1 MLQDELDIT
10 KDQLESYQQEQLLT
24 GSIASAA
31 KKVEDYNQQ
40 VEQYTKLIHEKTTIL
55 NDLNNKISLA
65 NADLQKNAVD
75 EQNLA
80 LSTSKLDKINANL
93 KSNLMT

>member
-1 MLQDELDIT
+1 MEN
-10 KDQLESYQQEQLLT
+10 YQQEQSLT

-31 KKVEDYNQQ
+31 KKVEEYNQQ
-40 VEQYTKLIHEKTTIL
+40 VEQYTKQIHEKTTIL
-55 NDLNNKISLA
+55 NDLNNKINQAS
-65 NADLQKNAVD
+65 ADLQKNTVD

-80 LSTSKLDKINANL
+80 LSTSKLDKINANF

>member
-1 MLQDELDIT
+1 MEN
-10 KDQLESYQQEQLLT
+10 YQQEQSLT

-31 KKVEDYNQQ
+31 KKVEEYNQQ
-40 VEQYTKLIHEKTTIL
+40 VENYTKQIHEKTTIL
-55 NDLNNKISLA
+55 NDLNNKINQAS
-65 NADLQKNAVD
+65 ADLQKNIVD

-80 LSTSKLDKINANL
+80 LSTSKLDKINANF

>member
-1 MLQDELDIT
+1 M
-10 KDQLESYQQEQLLT
+10 KSYEQEQLLT

-31 KKVEDYNQQ
+31 KKVEEYNQQ
-40 VEQYTKLIHEKTTIL
+40 VENYTKQIHEKTTIL
-55 NDLNNKISLA
+55 NDLNNKINQAS
-65 NADLQKNAVD
+65 ADLQKNAEN

-80 LSTSKLDKINANL
+80 LSTSKLDKINANF

>member
-1 MLQDELDIT
+1 MKNYE
-10 KDQLESYQQEQLLT
+10 QEELLT

-31 KKVEDYNQQ
+31 KKVEEYNQQ
-40 VEQYTKLIHEKTTIL
+40 VENYTKQIHEKTTIL

-65 NADLQKNAVD
+65 NANLQKNAVD

-80 LSTSKLDKINANL
+80 LSTSKLDKINANF

>member
-1 MLQDELDIT
+1 ML
-10 KDQLESYQQEQLLT
+10 
-24 GSIASAA
+24 
-31 KKVEDYNQQ
+31 KKVEEYNQQ

-55 NDLNNKISLA
+55 NDLNNKINEASA
-65 NADLQKNAVD
+65 NLQKNVVD

-80 LSTSKLDKINANL
+80 LSTSKLDKINANF

>member
-1 MLQDELDIT
+1 M
-10 KDQLESYQQEQLLT
+10 KSYEQEELLT

-31 KKVEDYNQQ
+31 KKVEEYNQQ
-40 VEQYTKLIHEKTTIL
+40 VENYTKQIHEKTTIL
-55 NDLNNKISLA
+55 NDLNNKINQAS
-65 NADLQKNAVD
+65 ADLQKSTVD

-80 LSTSKLDKINANL
+80 LSTSKLDKINANF